1 MFRVRLANGVVVNV
15 AGTAVNTSGIVLA
28 GGSDVSLLVYGNSAT
43 ATATATAIV
52 DNNFPPTVG
61 TNVKMRLL
69 NGLTGTPMGL
79 TLNADFALRA
89 DNVMPGTASV
99 PALAAANSA
108 MRIEVTSSVS
118 QQSLYLQ
125 SALNIAGGGVYTMFM
140 LGDSTAPIGVLRK
153 DR

>member
-1 MFRVRLANGVVVNV
+1 MVVNV

-28 GGSDVSLLVYGNSAT
+28 GGSDVSLLVYGNS